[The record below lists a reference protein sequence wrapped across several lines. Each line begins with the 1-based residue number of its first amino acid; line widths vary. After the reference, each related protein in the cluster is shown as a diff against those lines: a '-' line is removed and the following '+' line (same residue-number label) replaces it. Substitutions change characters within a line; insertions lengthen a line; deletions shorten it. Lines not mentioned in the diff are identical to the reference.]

1 MEKKLLKKH
10 IMKLFMDSNKDHLLI
25 TGSKG
30 VGKSTLVKEILN
42 NYNNYGGL
50 TTSLIMKEKIPKKVV
65 LADILNQDNQTII
78 GYNVKNQMQ
87 VVLSGFENHGVTILN
102 KYVNSEKTFIVI
114 DEVGFLELE
123 AIKYQKALFNCFKK
137 KRLIVVLR
145 KENNFLINKIKSMDS
160 IFFVDLDNFIS
171 R

>member
-1 MEKKLLKKH
+1 
-10 IMKLFMDSNKDHLLI
+10 
-25 TGSKG
+25 
-30 VGKSTLVKEILN
+30 
-42 NYNNYGGL
+42 
-50 TTSLIMKEKIPKKVV
+50 MKEKIPKKVV

-102 KYVNSEKTFIVI
+102 KYVNSEKTFIVF